1 MLAGNSIGKEFVVT
15 SFGESHGKIVGVTID
30 GCPAGLPLTE
40 ADIQAEVDR
49 RIPKQPKIV
58 SERIEKDK
66 VQILSGVFNGF
77 TTGAPITMTV
87 ENQDIDSSDYEAMK
101 DLPRPGHADYTAR
114 LKYGGFNDYRGGG
127 RFSGRITVA
136 LIMAGAVAK
145 KLLNQFQVDVFAY
158 TKAIG
163 KVKMR
168 KSLSYEEVR
177 SHRFETAVRCPD
189 VATAKKMEA
198 AIVAARKEGDSLGGV
213 IEIIGANVP
222 AGVGEPLFDALDADI
237 AKALYTIPA
246 VKGVE
251 FGAGFKAASLKG
263 SENNDAF
270 QLLSGIV
277 ITSTNN
283 HGGVL
288 GGISSGMPI
297 VVRIAVKPTPSI
309 AKEQQT
315 IALSTMENAT
325 LRVVGRHDPCVVPKA
340 VPAAESAVA
349 ITLADHMIRAG
360 FIPKVLKEQE
370 VNARHTETEKK
381 NRRNRRTDTAVSGRK
396 IRDMQVDWITEERE

>member
-1 MLAGNSIGKEFVVT
+1 MAGNSLGKEFVVT
-15 SFGESHGKIVGVTID
+15 SFGESHGKTVGVIID
-30 GCPAGLPLTE
+30 GCPAGLAISE
-40 ADIQAEVDR
+40 ADVQAELDK
-49 RIPKQPKIV
+49 RIPKHPEIV

-66 VQILSGVFNGF
+66 VKILSGVFKDF
-77 TTGAPITMTV
+77 TTGAPITMSV
-87 ENQDIDSSDYEAMK
+87 ENKNVDSSDYEYMK

-114 LKYGGFNDYRGGG
+114 IKYGSFNDYRGGG

-145 KLLNQFQVDVFAY
+145 RLLNQFQADVFAY
-158 TKAIG
+158 TKTIG
-163 KVKMR
+163 NVKLE
-168 KSLSYEEVR
+168 KSLSYEQVR
-177 SHRFETAVRCPD
+177 SQRYETAVRCPD
-189 VATAKKMEA
+189 PDCAKKMYEAIVTAKKD
-198 AIVAARKEGDSLGGV
+198 GDSLGGI
-213 IEIIGANVP
+213 IEIIAANVP

-237 AKALYTIPA
+237 AKALFDLPA

-251 FGAGFKAASLKG
+251 FGAGFKAATLKG
-263 SENNDAF
+263 SENNDKF
-270 QLLSGIV
+270 QLQSGRV

-297 VVRIAVKPTPSI
+297 VVRISVKPTPSI

-315 IALSTMENAT
+315 VVLSTMENAK
-325 LRVVGRHDPCVVPKA
+325 LRVLGRHDPCVVPKA

-349 ITLADHMIRAG
+349 ITIVDHMIRGG

-370 VNARHTETEKK
+370 
-381 NRRNRRTDTAVSGRK
+381 
-396 IRDMQVDWITEERE
+396 